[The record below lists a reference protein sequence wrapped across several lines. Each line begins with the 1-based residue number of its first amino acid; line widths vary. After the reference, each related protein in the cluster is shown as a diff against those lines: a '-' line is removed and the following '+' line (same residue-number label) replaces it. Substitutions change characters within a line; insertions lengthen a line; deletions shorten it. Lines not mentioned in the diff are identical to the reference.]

1 MYSGWTKKEIK
12 EAWQRFYRIYR
23 KNPVDYRFLCGHGI
37 QSEDDM
43 DSLDYYIIGT
53 WLVVHRQYRS
63 WSKEKL
69 FDFAFVLEFMQTYKI
84 TIPRYVRRTKF
95 YRKKMKQLLSLLNT
109 REVPME
115 INLKEF
121 QRELAEHK
129 VYDAWQY
136 VNSLRE
142 MLEYMDMSCALV
154 ENVYLQRKET
164 LREKE
169 QEIVHEAI
177 EKGSV
182 DVGESTLHCTSLNI
196 AGLEID
202 DRLFL
207 QKTTMEFFHYARMS
221 IDIIFQIINAALLGD
236 RAVKVGYGII
246 ITKVCDIISKKTEFE
261 KLNELVENN
270 KENENFKY
278 IQAFDNYMKHIKT
291 VLVAIQNSFII
302 GNKDTFL
309 IGEFV
314 NKGIRYPERDAV
326 PTIRELDHYVKTTVL
341 EILTEVKKQLPNC
354 LDNSHRIHDISF
366 KFVAKKVNDGIYP
379 EYLSFFI
386 EVQENIDE
394 LPSEVKIRPLIVK
407 PNGTIAEFD
416 FRFDKIFIKKKGTDE
431 DEVIGCAEIKN
442 GFDTNEFYR
451 VFTVRPCNRDE
462 YIKYVGLI
470 KQRYPSGK
478 FNTQAM
484 HGEIIVD
491 PE

>member
-53 WLVVHRQYRS
+53 WLVVHLQYRS

-121 QRELAEHK
+121 RRELAEHK

-462 YIKYVGLI
+462 YIKYVGLF